1 MLTNAKLYRKEE
13 ILENMVMNFIRG
25 FCMALAD
32 SVPGVSGGTIAF
44 LLGFYDKFIG
54 SLNSLIGGTKEERKE
69 GIIFLIKIGV
79 GWAVG
84 FCMAAL
90 FITAVF
96 ESHIY
101 QISSLFLGFIIFAIP
116 IIVIEEKESVVGKYI
131 NAVWIILGAALVA
144 AITYFSSNTLLSD
157 GVNLAAGKFS
167 AGVGVLLFVS
177 GMVAISAMVLPGI
190 SGSTILMIFG
200 LYVPVITAIK
210 DILHLKLE
218 YVPAVFIFG
227 IGVITGALLV
237 VKLIKYVLEH
247 YRSQTVYF
255 IIGMMLGSLYSIIQG
270 PTTLDTPKPAM
281 SFADF
286 SIVFFIIGGVII
298 LGLQKLKSIS
308 EKQQ

>member
-1 MLTNAKLYRKEE
+1 
-13 ILENMVMNFIRG
+13 
-25 FCMALAD
+25 MALAD

-54 SLNSLIGGTKEERKE
+54 SLNALIGGTKEERKD
-69 GIIFLIKIGV
+69 GIIFLIKIGI
-79 GWAVG
+79 GWVIG

-90 FITAVF
+90 FITSVF

-101 QISSLFLGFIIFAIP
+101 QISSLFLGFVIFAIP
-116 IIVIEEKESVVGKYI
+116 IIVIEEKESVIGKYV
-131 NAVWIILGAALVA
+131 NIIWGIIGAALVA
-144 AITYFSSNTLLSD
+144 AITYFSSSTLLAG
-157 GVNLAAGKFS
+157 GVNLSVGKFS
-167 AGVGVLLFVS
+167 IGVGILLFVA

-227 IGVITGALLV
+227 VGVIAGALLV
-237 VKLIKYVLEH
+237 VKLIKYVLDH
-247 YRSQTVYF
+247 FRSQTVYF
-255 IIGMMLGSLYSIIQG
+255 IIGMMIGSLYAIVNG
-270 PTTLDTPKPAM
+270 ATTLKEPKAAL
-281 SFADF
+281 SLSTF

-298 LGLQKLKSIS
+298 FGLQKLKSIS
-308 EKQQ
+308 EK

>member
-1 MLTNAKLYRKEE
+1 
-13 ILENMVMNFIRG
+13 
-25 FCMALAD
+25 MALAD

-54 SLNSLIGGTKEERKE
+54 SLNALIGGTKEERKD
-69 GIIFLIKIGV
+69 GIIFLIKIGI
-79 GWAVG
+79 GWAIG

-90 FITAVF
+90 FITSVF

-101 QISSLFLGFIIFAIP
+101 QISSLFLGFVIFAIP
-116 IIVIEEKESVVGKYI
+116 IIVIEEKESVIGKYV
-131 NAVWIILGAALVA
+131 NIIWGIIGAALVA
-144 AITYFSSNTLLSD
+144 AITYFSSSTLLAG
-157 GVNLAAGKFS
+157 GVNLSVGKFS
-167 AGVGVLLFVS
+167 IGVGILLFVA

-227 IGVITGALLV
+227 VGVIAGALLV
-237 VKLIKYVLEH
+237 VKLIKYVLDH
-247 YRSQTVYF
+247 FRSQTVYF
-255 IIGMMLGSLYSIIQG
+255 IIGMMIGSLYAIVNG
-270 PTTLDTPKPAM
+270 ATTLKEPKAAL
-281 SFADF
+281 SLSTF

-298 LGLQKLKSIS
+298 FGLQKLKSIS
-308 EKQQ
+308 EK